1 MNNLVESIR
10 EKAKLFQ
17 SIDLEEMDAIQLLN
31 RIDAKYVFH
40 VKHFPKMLESML
52 KQYKLLEINNNR
64 LFTYET
70 IYFDTP
76 DRFLYRMHH
85 SGRPNRFKIRVRKYI
100 DSGEHY
106 FETKYKIKIN
116 RTLKIRKKIEGEFM
130 GLNDPLFDMVSWG
143 RWGRKTLEQVL
154 QVDFFRLTL
163 VSVNPPERI
172 TLDFN
177 VTFLNNEKNITLDD
191 LVVVEIKQDKSN
203 VFSPFLQELKKYH
216 LEEVGFSKYSSGVAL
231 LEPIKHNAFKSNFI
245 KISKITGQKLLA

>member
-1 MNNLVESIR
+1 
-10 EKAKLFQ
+10 
-17 SIDLEEMDAIQLLN
+17 
-31 RIDAKYVFH
+31 
-40 VKHFPKMLESML
+40 
-52 KQYKLLEINNNR
+52 
-64 LFTYET
+64 
-70 IYFDTP
+70 
-76 DRFLYRMHH
+76 
-85 SGRPNRFKIRVRKYI
+85 
-100 DSGEHY
+100 
-106 FETKYKIKIN
+106 
-116 RTLKIRKKIEGEFM
+116 M